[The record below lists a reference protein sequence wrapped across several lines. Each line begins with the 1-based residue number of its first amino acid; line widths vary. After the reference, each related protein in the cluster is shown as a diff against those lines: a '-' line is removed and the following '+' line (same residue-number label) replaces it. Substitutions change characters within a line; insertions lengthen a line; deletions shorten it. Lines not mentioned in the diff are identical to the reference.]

1 MKTENI
7 KAINEL
13 QEEIESINDQ
23 IEELKQKV
31 SFKQTTV
38 EQLKKDL
45 LSDMYASGTVEYF
58 DEENK
63 LYANVFSKSNIAY
76 TSDNDVINKLKE
88 LGYDQFIKTKTTESL
103 DKTPLKKELKTNADL
118 KKELDQYVIEATT
131 TYVTVTS
138 DENHRKMLEHIEV
151 NSK

>member
-45 LSDMYASGTVEYF
+45 LNDMYASGTVEYF

-76 TSDNDVINKLKE
+76 TSDNDVINKLRE

-131 TYVTVTS
+131 TYVTVTT
-138 DENHRKMLEHIEV
+138 DENHKKMLEHIEV